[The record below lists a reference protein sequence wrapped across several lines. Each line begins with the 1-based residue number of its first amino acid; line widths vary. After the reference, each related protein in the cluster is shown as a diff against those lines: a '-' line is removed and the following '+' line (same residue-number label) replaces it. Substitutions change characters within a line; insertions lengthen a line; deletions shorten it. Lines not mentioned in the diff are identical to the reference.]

1 MSITDKLAISLGR
14 RDDVPNQEL
23 AKELVESEDKK
34 DIEELVENLNN
45 KDNNIQS
52 DCIKVL
58 YEIGYLDPELIAG
71 YTDIFIHLLRS
82 KNNRL
87 VWGGMIALSAIAEVR
102 PDVLF
107 EQRDEIIRAIDHGSV
122 ITVDRGIQTLAIV
135 ASKDDAY
142 RKELFPYL
150 LNHLTTCRPKDV
162 AQHAEKTLV
171 AVDMDNKR
179 KFMEVLETR
188 MEDLK
193 PSQEKRVKKTIFQA
207 KER

>member
-1 MSITDKLAISLGR
+1 MMSVIDKLATSLGR

-23 AKELVESEDKK
+23 AKVLAEKKDKK
-34 DIEELVENLNN
+34 GIEELVENLNN
-45 KDNNIQS
+45 KDNKIQS

-58 YEIGYLDPELIAG
+58 YEIGYLNPGLIAG
-71 YTDIFIHLLRS
+71 YADVFISLLRS

-87 VWGGMIALSAIAEVR
+87 VWGSMIALSTIAEVR

-122 ITVDRGIQTLAIV
+122 ITVDRGIQALVIV
-135 ASKDDAY
+135 ASKDDTY

-150 LNHLTTCRPKDV
+150 LNHLATCRPKDV

-171 AVDMDNKR
+171 AVNTENKDA
-179 KFMEVLETR
+179 FIQVLEKR
-188 MEDLK
+188 QGDLK
-193 PSQEKRVKKTIFQA
+193 PSQEKRVIKVIKKAEQ
-207 KER
+207 